1 VLPRPKVCCHSA
13 ASAATVLP
21 SVLPSIEILVHRS
34 WSCKSD
40 DASINGTREASP
52 PDGEPLSAA
61 AVVLPLDMEV
71 EQRAIEAHFRLST
84 RNLLTPVR
92 GTRNVNQSWRFFGSK
107 FIRSFGPK
115 RAPIIFYIYLL
126 CSVPG
131 PMSIEMF

>member
-1 VLPRPKVCCHSA
+1 MVLVQR
-13 ASAATVLP
+13 
-21 SVLPSIEILVHRS
+21 RR
-34 WSCKSD
+34 SCKSD

>member
-1 VLPRPKVCCHSA
+1 
-13 ASAATVLP
+13 
-21 SVLPSIEILVHRS
+21 LVQRRR
-34 WSCKSD
+34 SCKSD

-71 EQRAIEAHFRLST
+71 EQRAIEAHFRLSK
-84 RNLLTPVR
+84 RNLLTLVR
-92 GTRNVNQSWRFFGSK
+92 GTRNVNKSWRFFGSK
-107 FIRSFGPK
+107 FIRSFAPK

-131 PMSIEMF
+131 PVSIEMF

>member
-1 VLPRPKVCCHSA
+1 VRVREASKSKNA
-13 ASAATVLP
+13 ASRARVCRVYWCSAG
-21 SVLPSIEILVHRS
+21 R
-34 WSCKSD
+34 SCKSD

-71 EQRAIEAHFRLST
+71 EQRAIEAHFRLSK

>member
-1 VLPRPKVCCHSA
+1 MAYASIDACIKPFDPQSWRLREGSAVLVQ
-13 ASAATVLP
+13 
-21 SVLPSIEILVHRS
+21 RS

-40 DASINGTREASP
+40 DAAINGTREASP

-92 GTRNVNQSWRFFGSK
+92 GARNVNQSWRFFGSK
-107 FIRSFGPK
+107 SIQSFGPK

-131 PMSIEMF
+131 PVSIEMF